1 MSLFSKDTSFMEKVS
16 LLFPVALIAFM
27 YASAFGVFHNFYS
40 VAVAAAKPHAL
51 WFTLGFIF
59 TASWIYTTYKA
70 TVNGVTR
77 GSFAPVVLIGIG
89 IVLSLLSFC
98 GFAYPYVF

>member
-1 MSLFSKDTSFMEKVS
+1 MAFFSKDTSIAEKVS
-16 LLFPVALIAFM
+16 LLIPVALIAFM

-51 WFTLGFIF
+51 WFTLGIGF
-59 TASWIYTTYKA
+59 TGAAGYQVYKN
-70 TVNGVTR
+70 VNAGVKGF
-77 GSFAPVVLIGIG
+77 GSTVLIGVFL
-89 IVLSLLSFC
+89 VLALLSFC